1 MCLIR
6 KIKEAHQES
15 VIRKK
20 VAKMDDL
27 QVDRTVR
34 IQGTEFDRKRKL
46 TDKQVSEMRKLFEEG
61 FSIKQ
66 LASMFKVS
74 RCAVRYNIDDEFR
87 DSMIARNGKH
97 TGETHMDFANRV
109 EYKRGLVSSK
119 KLKVSL
125 V

>member
-46 TDKQVSEMRKLFEEG
+46 TDEQVEIMQQFYRDG
-61 FSIKQ
+61 WSIQ
-66 LASMFKVS
+66 SLAKTFHV
-74 RCAVRYNIDDEFR
+74 AWTTARYNIDDAYRELR
-87 DSMIARNGKH
+87 KLQTGKH